1 MIQIKKVAWW
11 LVPVGS
17 VVCISILIFLTGG
30 RVARVSTRQIAKQTV
45 DSPLPSPSATA
56 VEATGTP
63 PGPDWVA
70 THEALVATEAAFGP
84 DIPDLSYPT
93 NTPAPTTVIGPEPT
107 AFFPVE
113 GTPAGT
119 GAIVFDIPPF
129 KIVPTMVQWENTW
142 IKNYDQN
149 RKQIRVWAGAAGGP
163 DLKPSEQGLIA
174 IIMFEYVADRHG
186 MTFSTGGDLYYTP
199 TQSGAVRIVD
209 AVDETLILQ
218 STGGD
223 TYYFDLPSRQ
233 FILSIPGG
241 TPTPMPT
248 KVATSIAAP

>member
-1 MIQIKKVAWW
+1 MFE
-11 LVPVGS
+11 P
-17 VVCISILIFLTGG
+17 
-30 RVARVSTRQIAKQTV
+30 
-45 DSPLPSPSATA
+45 
-56 VEATGTP
+56 TGTP

-70 THEALVATEAAFGP
+70 THEVLVATEAAFGP

-119 GAIVFDIPPF
+119 GAIVLDIPPF
-129 KIVPTMVQWENTW
+129 KIVPAMVQWENTW

-149 RKQIRVWAGAAGGP
+149 RKQIRVWAGATGGP
-163 DLKPSEQGLIA
+163 DLKPSAQGLLA
-174 IIMFEYVADRHG
+174 IIMFEFAPERHG

-218 STGGD
+218 STGGVI
-223 TYYFDLPSRQ
+223 YYFDLPSRQ
-233 FILSIPGG
+233 FVPAIPGG
-241 TPTPMPT
+241 TPTPLPT
-248 KVATSIAAP
+248 GAASTVTAIPAPDGVVTAVPAP